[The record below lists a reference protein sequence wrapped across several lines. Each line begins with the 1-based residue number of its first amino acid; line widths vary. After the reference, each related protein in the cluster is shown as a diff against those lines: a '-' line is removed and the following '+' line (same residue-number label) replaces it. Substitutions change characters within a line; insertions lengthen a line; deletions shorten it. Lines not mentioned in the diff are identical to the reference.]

1 MKLKVYRYRI
11 VKYGFK
17 NKFLDGNFF
26 ENKEFLFLE
35 FFYLLR
41 IMLILMLMF
50 YIVKISVYLYIF
62 IYMCFLRFSNIFKYV
77 SVCEFSKYFE
87 FDVRICII
95 LSNEMIIRNI
105 NIIL

>member
-1 MKLKVYRYRI
+1 
-11 VKYGFK
+11 
-17 NKFLDGNFF
+17 
-26 ENKEFLFLE
+26 
-35 FFYLLR
+35 
-41 IMLILMLMF
+41 MLILMLMF